1 MAQEINPVK
10 ILRTA
15 IAGVSD
21 REAEEIAALGV
32 MHSYPP
38 DSVLCREG
46 AIEETFYVILK
57 GRVEVTKFFD
67 SRVQRVL
74 NHLVPGDFFGEM
86 ALIHN
91 APRAATVTTTEETT
105 VLEIRKEAFNTLLAR
120 SSTLALAMAREVSR
134 RLRENDQIAIED
146 LRLKAS
152 ELAQAYEQL
161 AEMEFARNEF
171 LTVVAHELR
180 TPLTSASGFLQ
191 FIRQG
196 KLQGEALDA
205 ALDTVARNLKTIIAL
220 INDILFLQEMD
231 FILPEFLPTDI
242 GEVLESVLKNSRG
255 RAAQNRIEIDLHL
268 SPDLPKT
275 MADARSLERVFDA
288 LVDNAIKF
296 SPDGGEVVI
305 RVYSEGG
312 WLCVEIEDH
321 GVGIPVE
328 ALPRIFDRFFHLEQV
343 ANHLFS
349 GVGLGLSIAR
359 QVIEQHGGR
368 IDVESRL
375 GEGSIFKVRLRA
387 SWNEVA
393 PEMPVLFNRPIET
406 DPSSS
411 GM

>member
-321 GVGIPVE
+321 GVGIPME

-393 PEMPVLFNRPIET
+393 PEMPVLFNRPTET

-411 GM
+411 EM

>member
-1 MAQEINPVK
+1 MTQEINPVS
-10 ILRTA
+10 ILRSA

-32 MHSYPP
+32 IHTYPI
-38 DSVLCREG
+38 DTVLCREG
-46 AIEETFYVILK
+46 AIEETFYVILQGK
-57 GRVEVTKFFD
+57 VEVTKFFD

-74 NHLVPGDFFGEM
+74 NQLQPGEFFGEM

-91 APRAATVTTTEETT
+91 APRAATVTTLQETT
-105 VLEIRKEAFNTLLAR
+105 LLEIRKDAFNILLSR

-146 LRLKAS
+146 LRIKAG

-205 ALDTVARNLKTIIAL
+205 ALDTVSRNLKTIIAL

-231 FILPEFLPTDI
+231 FILPEFQLIDI
-242 GEVLESVLKNSRG
+242 GEVMAAVIKSCRSR
-255 RAAQNRIEIDLHL
+255 ADQNQVELDLHL
-268 SPDLPKT
+268 APDLPKT
-275 MADARSLERVFDA
+275 MADSRSLERAFDA

-296 SPDGGEVVI
+296 SPDGGEVSI
-305 RVYSEGG
+305 QVYLDKG
-312 WLCVEIEDH
+312 WLCTDIEDH
-321 GVGIPVE
+321 GVGIPAE
-328 ALPRIFDRFFHLEQV
+328 ALPRIFDRFFHLERV

-359 QVIEQHGGR
+359 QVIEQHGGG
-368 IDVESRL
+368 ISVESRL
-375 GEGSIFKVRLRA
+375 GEGSAFKVRLRA
-387 SWNEVA
+387 SWNEVE
-393 PEMPVLFNRPIET
+393 PEMPALFNRLPET
-406 DPSSS
+406 DLSTTD
-411 GM
+411 M